1 MITYKKPKILI
12 IYTGGTIGMIENPE
26 THALQPFDFS
36 HLMDNV
42 PKVKKL
48 DYDIDNIQFNP
59 PIDSSNMDP
68 SHWRD
73 IALAIEEH
81 YYRYDGFVVL
91 HVYRVGT
98 EFHAREPKQTRHHH
112 RLATAHRR
120 GAYRR

>member
-1 MITYKKPKILI
+1 MKRPKILI

-48 DYDIDNIQFNP
+48 DYDIENIQFDP

-81 YYRYDGFVVL
+81 YDRYDGFVVL
-91 HVYRVGT
+91 HGT
-98 EFHAREPKQTRHHH
+98 DTMAFTASCRRSPSCLRTTCGA
-112 RLATAHRR
+112 ATVPPR
-120 GAYRR
+120 